1 MSSVRLN
8 NDMLESR
15 RDENV
20 PMPLIREYFEDN
32 GNAINSKGCVDAMK
46 TTENMRIITLNVKGC
61 RMRNNDRIKEM
72 RESIGKHQIDVASL
86 NEANTKWNTRNVDKI
101 EKEMGKQ
108 EKERK
113 LLQQIVNNGT

>member
-108 EKERK
+108 EKEQK
-113 LLQQIVNNGT
+113 SSQQIANNGT